1 MFLIVFLTETV
12 GSGTR
17 AFVYV
22 LPSSEIC
29 LLMVR
34 CAPKG
39 YVICLLAVLNSRQ
52 SLRRDM
58 SSENSFLVRLS
69 SLSEVGLVKAADE
82 QKNASSRRR
91 NQPNVNG
98 GVSITTEVYTY
109 VGSVFHAS
117 YTTSS

>member
-1 MFLIVFLTETV
+1 MNQSCPGNTTAPYYSVSKPSTQVKILTSRAVMFLIIFLTETV

-22 LPSSEIC
+22 TPSSENWSLIS
-29 LLMVR
+29 R

-58 SSENSFLVRLS
+58 SDESSFMVRFS
-69 SLSEVGLVKAADE
+69 SSDAL
-82 QKNASSRRR
+82 
-91 NQPNVNG
+91 
-98 GVSITTEVYTY
+98 I
-109 VGSVFHAS
+109 
-117 YTTSS
+117 

>member
-22 LPSSEIC
+22 SPSVEMQS
-29 LLMVR
+29 LMFR

-58 SSENSFLVRLS
+58 SSENSFMVRLS
-69 SLSEVGLVKAADE
+69 S
-82 QKNASSRRR
+82 SR
-91 NQPNVNG
+91 
-98 GVSITTEVYTY
+98 T
-109 VGSVFHAS
+109 
-117 YTTSS
+117 